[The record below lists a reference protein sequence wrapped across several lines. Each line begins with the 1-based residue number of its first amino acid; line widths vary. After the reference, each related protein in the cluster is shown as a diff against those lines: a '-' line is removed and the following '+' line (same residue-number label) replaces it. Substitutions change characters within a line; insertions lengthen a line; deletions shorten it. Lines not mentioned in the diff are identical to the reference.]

1 MSTTMINGKP
11 RLCVVGPLV
20 GCNSGHVT
28 TQGEILAAHF
38 RAAGYCVTATSGAP
52 SRYARLIETW
62 RTLVRSRRL
71 IDTVLLQVYG
81 GRSFVVE
88 DVASALARRFGHQIV
103 MHLRGGAM
111 PAFMARF
118 PRWTRRVLAR
128 ADAIVT
134 PSPFL
139 ARAVGRLGW
148 ASHTIPNLIDV
159 SAYPFRY
166 RTAVR
171 PRLFWMRSFHAIYNP
186 GMAIR
191 VLARLRSTM
200 PEASLVMAGQ
210 DDGLEHS
217 VRAEAERLGLENA
230 VRFAGFLDAAGKARE
245 GMVTDVFLN
254 TNRIDNAP
262 VAVIEA
268 WAMGL
273 PVVSTDV
280 GGLKDL
286 IRDGETGLLVPDD
299 DVEAMTNAIVR
310 LIGDPTLT
318 GRLSTNGRREAAQS
332 SWAQVGP
339 QWERLFQ
346 QLHDASGVDRANV
359 TRERGG

>member
-1 MSTTMINGKP
+1 MAI
-11 RLCVVGPLV
+11 
-20 GCNSGHVT
+20 
-28 TQGEILAAHF
+28 AA
-38 RAAGYCVTATSGAP
+38 VPQSTSG
-52 SRYARLIETW
+52 
-62 RTLVRSRRL
+62 
-71 IDTVLLQVYG
+71 
-81 GRSFVVE
+81 
-88 DVASALARRFGHQIV
+88 
-103 MHLRGGAM
+103 
-111 PAFMARF
+111 
-118 PRWTRRVLAR
+118 VLATR
-128 ADAIVT
+128 E
-134 PSPFL
+134 SF
-139 ARAVGRLGW
+139 ARISEVLP
-148 ASHTIPNLIDV
+148 IPNLIDV
-159 SAYPFRY
+159 SAYPFRC
-166 RTAVR
+166 RTAAR

-200 PEASLVMAGQ
+200 PEASLVMASQ
-210 DDGLEHS
+210 DDRLEHS

-286 IRDGETGLLVPDD
+286 IRDGETGLLVPDG

-310 LIGDPTLT
+310 LVGDPTLT
-318 GRLSTNGRREAAQS
+318 GRLSTNGRREAAQC